1 MTENSN
7 MKKIQSKGLLTLV
20 IILVIIGISTTS
32 ATHYIRSQNE
42 LAISDSTLTTDTVL
56 AANKLLIMDNP
67 NRVRYPKIL
76 REHRE
81 ESKDYIVNYLRR
93 EREYI
98 KLMFRRGKN
107 YMPAAREIFDRYGVP
122 HEFQVLPALESNF
135 KGNAVSPAGAVGYWQ
150 FMSQLARE
158 YGLKVGGQHDERK
171 NFTKST
177 IAASKFI
184 RDRLKAYNNDPLLV
198 VAAYNAGTGRVS
210 YAIKKSGV
218 KDYWQLQQYLPA
230 ETRRFVLRFLAL
242 NVVEMNYDKFLANR
256 MDFDEP
262 ATLQLAVYDSENT
275 EELIAP
281 PAM

>member
-1 MTENSN
+1 MLL
-7 MKKIQSKGLLTLV
+7 MKQIQSKGLLTLV

-32 ATHYIRSQNE
+32 ATRYIKSQNKIAE
-42 LAISDSTLTTDTVL
+42 NDSTSISDTAQAVRSLYIV
-56 AANKLLIMDNP
+56 DNP
-67 NRVRYPKIL
+67 NRVRYPAIL

-81 ESKDYIVNYLRR
+81 ESKEYIVNYLRR

-107 YMPAAREIFDRYGVP
+107 YMPIAREIFDRYDVP

-135 KGNAVSPAGAVGYWQ
+135 KGSAVSPAGAVGYWQ

-158 YGLKVGGQHDERK
+158 YGLKVGGANDERK
-171 NFTKST
+171 NFHKST
-177 IAASKFI
+177 TAASKFI
-184 RDRLKAYNNDPLLV
+184 RDRLKAYDNDPLLV

-210 YAIKKSGV
+210 YAIKKAGV

-242 NVVEMNYDKFLANR
+242 NVVAMNYDKFLANN

-262 ATLQLAVYDSENT
+262 PTIQLASFDSARTDNFIT
-275 EELIAP
+275 P